1 MEVLRR
7 TVQNLLKSRANLRSS
22 YSGSQ
27 LPVDQV
33 ETPKGKSPDER
44 LMERIMKV
52 VNLNLSNP
60 ELTSELIAQEVGM
73 SRVHLYR
80 KLRELTNQTARNFI
94 YNIRLA
100 KAAELLAQKKC
111 SVTEVAEM
119 VGFTNAS
126 NFASMFKRMYGVSPS
141 TYMDEHVKKNVIVK
155 PLTDEDFDGESAKD
169 EHLMP

>member
-1 MEVLRR
+1 M
-7 TVQNLLKSRANLRSS
+7 
-22 YSGSQ
+22 
-27 LPVDQV
+27 
-33 ETPKGKSPDER
+33 
-44 LMERIMKV
+44 
-52 VNLNLSNP
+52 
-60 ELTSELIAQEVGM
+60 
-73 SRVHLYR
+73 
-80 KLRELTNQTARNFI
+80 TNQTARNFI

-169 EHLMP
+169 DHLMP